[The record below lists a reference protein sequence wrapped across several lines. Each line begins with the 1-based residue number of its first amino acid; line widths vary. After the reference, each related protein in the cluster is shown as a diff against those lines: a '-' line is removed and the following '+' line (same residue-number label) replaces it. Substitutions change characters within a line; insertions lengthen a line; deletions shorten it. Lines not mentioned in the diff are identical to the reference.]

1 MFKSLRIALTDALF
15 CLLSRS
21 FGCTVDF
28 CNVLSYSRDRVE
40 IPRAAHAL
48 HFVNS
53 FDTNTKI
60 KIEFNDG
67 RLIRNNLHNAFYES
81 GLKISSLTNLTDS
94 PARRFTILVRV
105 K

>member
-1 MFKSLRIALTDALF
+1 MA
-15 CLLSRS
+15 
-21 FGCTVDF
+21 
-28 CNVLSYSRDRVE
+28 VLSYSRDRVE

-81 GLKISSLTNLTDS
+81 GLKISSLKKCPKIYN
-94 PARRFTILVRV
+94 PGRNRV
-105 K
+105 LII